1 MQSSI
6 TYQVKFKDS
15 KTMDDLVEKLDD
27 EATQNFI
34 IANTSHSKMT
44 EIRKQLKI
52 NAIQAAKNKGIYLTE
67 SIGEKLG
74 EAIKIEE
81 PDENYTGLNVRPLSS
96 QAIVRGANSLS
107 SNLNMRSSYGD
118 TYSSTEI
125 DFKKMKLRFEVEV
138 VFALK

>member
-44 EIRKQLKI
+44 EFRKQLKI

-96 QAIVRGANSLS
+96 QAIVRGANLS
-107 SNLNMRSSYGD
+107 MRSNYGD
-118 TYSSTEI
+118 TFSSGSTEI